1 MKILM
6 KKKYFIILGIILLVL
21 ATTAIGIFIIQK
33 YQKGKIPS
41 SNPDSQNQQ
50 TERLAPPSQPSPVA
64 TGIYNILLMGQGD
77 VSHPGG
83 GLTDS
88 INVLHLDTVQKKASL
103 IFLPR
108 DLWVTSS
115 DGSIKMKI
123 NEAYFKGG
131 FPEAEKVASAITN
144 LPIQYAITV
153 DFNGFAQII
162 DALGGVEITIEKAFD
177 DYFYPVKGRELE
189 LCDKSPEEVTRVNQ
203 TLSGFELE
211 KQFTCRYEHIHFDA
225 GTTKVNGATALKF
238 TRSRHSA
245 QDGSDY
251 ARGTRQ
257 QIVLEGIKNKLISLE
272 TLKNIDKWFNKFIKL
287 VKTDLDLESTKAI
300 AGFIVS
306 PKDYQVSQVV
316 PSESNVLKAGKSS
329 SGQFILIPKAG
340 DNNWSELQD
349 LIKKQL

>member
-1 MKILM
+1 M
-6 KKKYFIILGIILLVL
+6 KKKYFLILVIILLVL
-21 ATTAIGIFIIQK
+21 AVTAIGIFIIQK
-33 YQKGKIPS
+33 YQKGKTPS
-41 SNPDSQNQQ
+41 NNPDSQNQQ
-50 TERLAPPSQPSPVA
+50 TEHFTPPSQPSPAA

-83 GLTDS
+83 GLADS
-88 INVLHLDTVQKKASL
+88 INVLHLDTNQKKAAL

-108 DLWVTSS
+108 DLWVSAS
-115 DGSIKMKI
+115 DGSSRMKI

-162 DALGGVEITIEKAFD
+162 DGLGGIEITITKTFD
-177 DYFYPVKGRELE
+177 DYFYPIKGRELE
-189 LCDKSPEEVTRVNQ
+189 LCDKSPEEVARVNQ
-203 TLSGFELE
+203 TMSGFELE
-211 KQFTCRYEHIHFDA
+211 KQFTCRYEHVHFDA

-251 ARGTRQ
+251 ARGARQ
-257 QIVLEGIKNKLISLE
+257 QIVLTGIKNKLISLE
-272 TLKNIDKWFNKFIKL
+272 ALKSVDKWFNKFIKL
-287 VKTDLDLESTKAI
+287 VKTNLDLESTKAI
-300 AGFIVS
+300 TGFIVS
-306 PKDYQVSQVV
+306 PESYQISNVV
-316 PSESNVLKAGKSS
+316 PSESNILKAGKSS
-329 SGQFILIPKAG
+329 SGQFILLPKAG
-340 DNNWSELQD
+340 DNNWSGLQN